1 MTTETIERDITERK
15 IHLELAH
22 NVRHLG
28 GHPTANGHD
37 TTAFDII
44 RSGSIETGRMMMAAP
59 PVRAT
64 RGG

>member
-1 MTTETIERDITERK
+1 M
-15 IHLELAH
+15 HLEFAH
-22 NVRHLG
+22 KVRHLG
-28 GHPTANGHD
+28 GHPTASGHAM
-37 TTAFDII
+37 TAFDII